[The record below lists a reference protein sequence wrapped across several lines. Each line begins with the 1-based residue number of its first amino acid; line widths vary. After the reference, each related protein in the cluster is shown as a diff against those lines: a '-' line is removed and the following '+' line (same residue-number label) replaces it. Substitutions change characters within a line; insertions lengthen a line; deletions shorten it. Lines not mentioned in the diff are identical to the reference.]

1 MRNPFVKA
9 SVAKIAGAK
18 ASVAKGA
25 GAKAS
30 DAKASVAKTADA
42 TAGGGWKRP
51 FGGLRVRMAL
61 IFAGIL
67 LLTLTLASAVSGL
80 LTNAAIY
87 SRAEREQR
95 HLERRLTGFTAEW
108 YQSNQGWGQ
117 LDHEVSQF
125 GPLLGKQVIIM
136 DSEGRVIA
144 DSRDAQRHHTRALPA
159 QRLLLTLA
167 LAQGVSGL
175 VSDNGG
181 PYARYADGTAA
192 LRQRLSGF
200 AAQWYAANQ
209 GWNARTAS
217 ANADASGKD
226 WLADAKAHF
235 DGKERRD
242 ANHYMYADHHFDGEK
257 TAILT
262 DDGATIGYLVMRE
275 PSDDFDDFFDG
286 PPPAVGLVQRNLTN
300 SLIVVGVIAGL
311 GGIVLMSLL
320 ANRMLRPLSRLHQ
333 AAGHFG
339 RGELDTRVPVGG
351 PSELRG
357 LAVAFN
363 TMAADLERS
372 AADRRNMTADVA
384 HELRT
389 PLSNIQGY
397 LEAIRDGV
405 LPADDATIAVLH
417 QQSTHLS
424 QLVDDLALL
433 ARAEAGALTLD
444 LQNIPLTPI
453 LREAAAAFQPRAAAT
468 GVNLTLEIAPELGN
482 ALADATRLSQILANL
497 IDNAITHT
505 PANGTITITGQPSPA
520 GLPAQDAIAIAV
532 ADTGAGMAADELD
545 RVFDRFYRTDPSRAR
560 ATGGSGLGLT
570 IARQLAVAQGG
581 ALTAASEPGM
591 GSTFTCLIPAA
602 LTPADCGE

>member
-1 MRNPFVKA
+1 MRNLFAKA
-9 SVAKIAGAK
+9 AGAK

-25 GAKAS
+25 GAGANAS

-144 DSRDAQRHHTRALPA
+144 DSRDAQRHPGRALPA

-209 GWNARTAS
+209 GWDARTAS
-217 ANADASGKD
+217 ASKETLMDDKARFDDKD
-226 WLADAKAHF
+226 SL
-235 DGKERRD
+235 D
-242 ANHYMYADHHFDGEK
+242 ANHYLYADHHFDGEK

-275 PSDDFDDFFDG
+275 PPDDFGDFLDG
-286 PPPAVGLVQRNLTN
+286 PPPPISLVQRNLTN

-444 LQNIPLTPI
+444 LQAIPPAPI
-453 LREAAAAFQPRAAAT
+453 LQEAIAAFQPRAAAA
-468 GVNLTLEIAPELGN
+468 GVNLTLEIAPNLDN
-482 ALADATRLSQILANL
+482 ALVDATRLSQILANL

-505 PANGTITITGQPSPA
+505 PAGGAVRIVAQPMPA

-532 ADTGAGMAADELD
+532 ADTGPGMSPDELA

-581 ALTAASEPGM
+581 ALTAASAPGA

-602 LTPADCGE
+602 SMPPDNGA

>member
-1 MRNPFVKA
+1 MRSAKSAA
-9 SVAKIAGAK
+9 S
-18 ASVAKGA
+18 
-25 GAKAS
+25 
-30 DAKASVAKTADA
+30 
-42 TAGGGWKRP
+42 GGWKRP

-108 YQSNQGWGQ
+108 YEANQGWGK
-117 LDHEVSQF
+117 LDSEVIQF

-136 DSEGRVIA
+136 DHEGRIIA
-144 DSRDAQRHHTRALPA
+144 DSRDAQRHRGRALPA

-167 LAQGVSGL
+167 LADGVSGL
-175 VSDNGG
+175 VADGGG

-192 LRQRLSGF
+192 LRKRLSGF

-209 GWNARTAS
+209 GWDDRVVSAANVDDSAPLPERKTRFAS
-217 ANADASGKD
+217 KEY
-226 WLADAKAHF
+226 F
-235 DGKERRD
+235 DD
-242 ANHYMYADHHFDGEK
+242 THHFDGEK

-275 PSDDFDDFFDG
+275 PPDDFADFIDA
-286 PPPAVGLVQRNLTN
+286 PSPAVSLVQRNLTN

-339 RGELDTRVPVGG
+339 RGALDTRVPVGG

-444 LQNIPLTPI
+444 LQDIPPAPL
-453 LREAAAAFQPRAAAT
+453 LREAMAAFQPRATAA
-468 GVNLTLEIAPELGN
+468 GVNLTLEIAPDLGN
-482 ALADATRLSQILANL
+482 ATVDATRLSQIIANL

-505 PANGTITITGQPSPA
+505 PAGGTVTIAARPA
-520 GLPAQDAIAIAV
+520 PGGLPGRDAV
-532 ADTGAGMAADELD
+532 AISVTDTGAGMSADELG
-545 RVFDRFYRTDPSRAR
+545 RVFERFYRIDPSRAR

-570 IARQLAVAQGG
+570 IARQLAAAQGG
-581 ALTAASEPGM
+581 ALTAESAPGV
-591 GSTFTCLIPAA
+591 GSVFTCLMPAA
-602 LTPADCGE
+602 VPSP